1 MGRRL
6 VGTVLFLGVAM
17 LMILIAGGL
26 ASEGRATCGWFLGSG
41 MMLSGVALN
50 LWTGEVPE
58 PGCPRCQKPPS
69 LHDLE

>member
-1 MGRRL
+1 LFEVAGR
-6 VGTVLFLGVAM
+6 
-17 LMILIAGGL
+17 L
-26 ASEGRATCGWFLGSG
+26 ASDQRAGWGWFLISG